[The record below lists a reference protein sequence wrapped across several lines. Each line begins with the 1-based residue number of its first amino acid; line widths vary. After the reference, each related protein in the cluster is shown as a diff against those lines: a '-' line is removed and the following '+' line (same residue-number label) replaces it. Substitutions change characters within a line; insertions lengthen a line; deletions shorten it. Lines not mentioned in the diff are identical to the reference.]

1 MKIMKQEQTHRQ
13 SKLVATSRE
22 GKGWTGMIKA
32 GD

>member
-1 MKIMKQEQTHRQ
+1 MNENNEQTHRQ
-13 SKLVATSRE
+13 NKLVVTSRE